1 MPRISLDRLTALLF
15 PRLDT
20 RGLAPVA
27 CGLAVFLSMLAP
39 VRASAAERKVLA
51 VAACDSY
58 GDLKKQLTWLGTQI
72 DTPGLAGLVEG
83 ALLVATQGKGLAGLD
98 VQRPLGVVVTTDG
111 TDVAVHGYVPVKN
124 LDTLLASLQSVT
136 GPVERSGNTRGITLP
151 NGIPL
156 EIIEDNGWAIIG
168 IPGTGKGVDDPAA
181 ITKPLTQDFSVGI
194 QAFPSR
200 LPESLRKQLEAALNQ
215 AAKGAAAQGQPIDP
229 DTFTAA
235 LEHLHDT
242 ESHVLGLTIDGVQNR
257 VFLED
262 RSVMV
267 DGSEAATT
275 MAGLGNATL
284 TVASPASADGK
295 PAAIRGY
302 VAQKIPVAWRPRILT
317 AIDKA
322 LPTDDDS
329 LTKMLVNLLRE
340 VFSAM
345 LSAGAIEVAMTVDTS
360 AANKE
365 KPVPPFTTGLRVK
378 DGMALEQR
386 VKQLLEKKSS
396 LPAEVGVTFNSG
408 KVGAA
413 NLHTIAIDL
422 TGDAAEQLGPSLDI
436 TLAVTP
442 EYVFVLAGGEPKQRL
457 EEMLKTNGVVDP
469 DSKPV
474 AALQVAMDRMLAYA
488 VQQGMADEQGGESLL
503 AAAAQRAVST
513 DDGGTGRALVQLLVR
528 PIERGV
534 TTQIL
539 ADAGVLRM
547 AAALWGGRGGKA
559 QAGPGAPAIPLP
571 PGFPVPVPR

>member
-1 MPRISLDRLTALLF
+1 MPRIHFGRLIALLCF
-15 PRLDT
+15 SLSMRA
-20 RGLAPVA
+20 LAPMA
-27 CGLAVFLSMLAP
+27 CGLAVFLSVVAP
-39 VRASAAERKVLA
+39 VLASAAERKVLA

-58 GDLKKQLTWLGTQI
+58 GDLKKQLGWLGAQI
-72 DTPGLAGLVEG
+72 ATPGLAGMVESV
-83 ALLVATQGKGLAGLD
+83 LLVATQGKGLVGLD

-124 LDTLLASLQSVT
+124 LDTLLASLQSVI
-136 GPVERSGNTRGITLP
+136 GPVQQSDNTRNITLP

-156 EIIEDNGWAIIG
+156 EVIEDNGWAIIG

-181 ITKPLTQDFSVGI
+181 IIKPLTQDFSIGI

-200 LPESLRKQLEAALNQ
+200 LPESLRKQLEAAMNQ
-215 AAKGAAAQGQPIDP
+215 AAEAAAAQGQPIDSAS
-229 DTFTAA
+229 FTAA
-235 LEHLHDT
+235 LEHLHDI
-242 ESHVLGLTIDGVQNR
+242 ESQVLGLTIDGVQNR
-257 VFLED
+257 VFLEN

-267 DGSEAATT
+267 DGSAAAAA
-275 MAGLGNATL
+275 MANLGNATL

-302 VAQKIPVAWRPRILT
+302 VAQKIPVAWQPHIIT

-322 LPTDDDS
+322 LPDDDDS
-329 LTKMLVNLLRE
+329 LTKMLANLLRE
-340 VFSAM
+340 AFSAM
-345 LSAGAIEVAMTVDTS
+345 ISAGTIEIAMTVDTS

-365 KPVPPFTTGLRVK
+365 TPIPPFTTGLRVK
-378 DGMALEQR
+378 DGVALEQR

-396 LPAEVGVTFNSG
+396 LPAEVAVTFNSG

-422 TGDAAEQLGPSLDI
+422 AGDAAEQLGPSLDI
-436 TLAVTP
+436 TLAVAP
-442 EYVFVLAGGEPKQRL
+442 EYVFVMAGGDPTQRL
-457 EEMLKTNGVVDP
+457 EKILKANGVVDP

-488 VQQGMADEQGGESLL
+488 VQQGMADEQGEKALL
-503 AAAAQRAVST
+503 AAAAERAVST
-513 DDGGTGRALVQLLVR
+513 DAGGTGRALVQLFVR

-534 TTQIL
+534 ATQLL
-539 ADAGVLRM
+539 ADAGVLR
-547 AAALWGGRGGKA
+547 AAASLWGGRNGRA
-559 QAGPGAPAIPLP
+559 NPDARAIPLP